1 MPWDEKDKRFNL
13 TTFDGAK
20 DKTESRKV
28 QERIDPLS
36 FSTRV
41 VEHADGSQ
49 SVHRM
54 RGGWPTVKTTE
65 AASVKDEETSYLRG
79 YVSNIKSRTFATLG
93 ATWAYLIR
101 RKNTVWGKYKAFSKF
116 GLYSVANI
124 AAFEPDVVVNRETTD
139 GRELVI
145 YRRNT
150 SQKRKITGQ
159 NEGVPVILQG
169 SATTPYVTG
178 VTDTSDSH
186 LFVAGQSYMAH
197 TSWRENTPLSE
208 VFNRNELA
216 SGTAGYP
223 NVDESGVALA
233 QGNDASL
240 LSYTSAY
247 LSGAGDVLQRSMLLK
262 LIYVPPYVD
271 RLNYVDQFIQGTA
284 YIFPSGSPV
293 STPIPG
299 QWLNPIAPVDSLI
312 CQVYQ
317 KTGGPY
323 PASGTYSFV
332 TWLEGEPA
340 VDPDGSSAITYD
352 YSGSNGYS
360 WSVPVGWFGSELTA
374 DVSASTSATW
384 HKEASSGIMR
394 VVNPSTIAYGEYG
407 STNYAADVT
416 YQWITGQDNTLPAG
430 ALTGE
435 ASSGSTD
442 YRTWSSSSQASCAID
457 GMTILSMTYTRSG
470 SSQSWTGETRLRKQ
484 VFPYQG
490 SPVNFA
496 DPNGN
501 AYAASW
507 DAVLRCNTRGDAD
520 QYSSSSFLDA
530 VPTSGGSTSVSETFT
545 AETRDYILFDR
556 AAQRYV
562 YLKGEFH
569 GGDSSSRIALK
580 IVVQYGDTL
589 IEKTLRDV
597 TKDSFSFMPYIEPV
611 YQDVYFWN
619 PPVPFTGFAP
629 PFCIQGNCPY
639 VAYSEAVDLGD
650 PVFLMS
656 LPLVI
661 QMNDESPPAPAAS
674 YLFNP
679 RNFKGLFG
687 LATLPMATDFW
698 SGFSNEVQVVN
709 FADGQFTDWVGGV
722 YEQANQDSS
731 TYSEIYR
738 T

>member
-1 MPWDEKDKRFNL
+1 MSWNDDERFNL
-13 TTFDGAK
+13 TTFGGHK
-20 DKTESRKV
+20 DRTEARKV
-28 QERIDPLS
+28 QDLIAPMSIR
-36 FSTRV
+36 TRV
-41 VEHADGSQ
+41 VENADGSQ
-49 SVHRM
+49 SIHRM
-54 RGGWPTVKTTE
+54 RAGWPTVMTTE
-65 AASVKDEETSYLRG
+65 VPANKDEDTVYLRG
-79 YVSNIKSRTFATLG
+79 YVSNIKSRTMATLG
-93 ATWAYLIR
+93 TAWAYIIR
-101 RKNTVWGKYKAFSKF
+101 RSASVWKKHKQFLKF
-116 GLYSVANI
+116 GTYAVDTI
-124 AAFEPDVVVNRETTD
+124 ASTEPDVWVNRESTD
-139 GRELVI
+139 GHELVI
-145 YRRNT
+145 YRKDAT
-150 SQKRKITGQ
+150 LKRKITGR
-159 NEGVPVILQG
+159 NDGVPIILQS
-169 SATTPYVTG
+169 SAGTKYATG
-178 VTDTSDSH
+178 VTDTSDTH
-186 LFVAGQSYMAH
+186 LFIAGKSYLAH
-197 TSWRENTPLSE
+197 STWRENNPLAE

-216 SGTAGYP
+216 SDTAAYP
-223 NVDESGVALA
+223 KVDESGVTYRQSA
-233 QGNDASL
+233 DTFV
-240 LSYTSAY
+240 SYTTAF
-247 LSGAGDVLQRSMLLK
+247 LSNAGNILQRSMLLK
-262 LIYVPPYVD
+262 LLNVPPYVN
-271 RLNYVDQFIQGTA
+271 RETYVDQAVTGVA
-284 YIFPSGSPV
+284 YIFPGGSPT
-293 STPIPG
+293 SEALTG

-312 CQVYQ
+312 CQVYE

-323 PASGTYSFV
+323 PATGEYNFV
-332 TWLEGEPA
+332 TWLEGSPA
-340 VDPDGSSAITYD
+340 VDPTGSSTTVYD
-352 YSGSNGYS
+352 YNGSDGYS
-360 WSVPVGWFGSELTA
+360 WNIPVGWFGGDLAAE
-374 DVSASTSATW
+374 VSASTSAIW

-394 VVNPSTIAYGEYG
+394 VVNPATIVYSGYG

-430 ALTGE
+430 TLVGE

-520 QYSSSSFLDA
+520 QYSSSSFLDT
-530 VPTSGGSTSVSETFT
+530 VPTSGGSTSTTQTFA

-556 AAQRYV
+556 VAQRYV
-562 YLKGEFH
+562 YLKGEFQ

-589 IEKTLRDV
+589 MEKTLRDV
-597 TKDSFSFMPYIEPV
+597 TKDSFSFMPYIEQV

-639 VAYSEAVDLGD
+639 VAYSEAVDIGE

-679 RNFKGLFG
+679 RNFKGVFG
-687 LATLPMATDFW
+687 LATLPMVTDFW

-709 FADGQFTDWVGGV
+709 FADGQFNDWVGGV